1 MCMYIYIYVC
11 ITIYIYMYV
20 IYIYIYH
27 NISSHLYTVFLSC
40 LIFQDGQSMRMS
52 DDGNIDLSQTWKTQ
66 SG

>member
-1 MCMYIYIYVC
+1 MYNYIYIYVC
-11 ITIYIYMYV
+11 VIYIYMN
-20 IYIYIYH
+20 H

>member
-1 MCMYIYIYVC
+1 MYN
-11 ITIYIYMYV
+11 YIYMYV
-20 IYIYIYH
+20 IYIYN